1 MAASK
6 KNGKG
11 SKTAHVLNL
20 LTAPGTSKE
29 SAPAGDET
37 VAEQAPSAPVS
48 RPLLPPILEVAQA
61 NDDSL
66 AQQIQQAL
74 EVELDEA
81 ASLPSDLPITS
92 VIEEVPSMDQ
102 PSVAKILETSGGKMS
117 QDDIEKLLA
126 DNAPAEQPAPEADPA
141 PAPPAAS
148 GGKMSQDDI
157 EKLLAANAPAEQ
169 PAQEPEPAPAPP
181 AASGGKM
188 SQDDI
193 EKLLAAANAPAEQPA
208 QEPEPAPAPPAA
220 SGGKMSQDDIEKL
233 LAAAN
238 APAEQPAQE
247 PESAPAPPAAS
258 GGKMSQD
265 DIEKLLA
272 AANAPAEQP
281 AQEPEPAPAPPAAS
295 GGKMSQ
301 DDIEKLLAA
310 ANAPAEQPAQEPESA
325 PAPPA
330 ASGGK
335 MSQDDI
341 EKLLAAANAPA
352 EQPAQEP
359 EKPAPRPPEEKAEPD
374 ITYINV
380 MQALVEEK
388 APRYIKKF
396 GLCSCKQCEADVKAL
411 TLTNLVPKYV
421 VLSKIDRIPML
432 TVYEGRYNSTIFAQ
446 LTRAC
451 KTVMD
456 HPHHNREP

>member
-37 VAEQAPSAPVS
+37 VAEQAPSTPVS

-81 ASLPSDLPITS
+81 ASLPSDLPTSS

-117 QDDIEKLLA
+117 Q
-126 DNAPAEQPAPEADPA
+126 N
-141 PAPPAAS
+141 
-148 GGKMSQDDI
+148 DI

-169 PAQEPEPAPAPP
+169 PAPEAEPAPAPP
-181 AASGGKM
+181 AASG
-188 SQDDI
+188 S
-193 EKLLAAANAPAEQPA
+193 
-208 QEPEPAPAPPAA
+208 
-220 SGGKMSQDDIEKL
+220 
-233 LAAAN
+233 
-238 APAEQPAQE
+238 
-247 PESAPAPPAAS
+247 
-258 GGKMSQD
+258 
-265 DIEKLLA
+265 
-272 AANAPAEQP
+272 
-281 AQEPEPAPAPPAAS
+281 
-295 GGKMSQ
+295 
-301 DDIEKLLAA
+301 
-310 ANAPAEQPAQEPESA
+310 
-325 PAPPA
+325 
-330 ASGGK
+330 K

-421 VLSKIDRIPML
+421 VLSKLDRIPML

-456 HPHHNREP
+456 HPHHDRKE